1 MTRARSDQ
9 ALPADVVIDLG
20 GGALVDPKCLWCGK
34 HFRPRRD
41 GGKAQRFCS
50 AACRGAFY
58 AACRTWAA
66 RATDKTAKLVRKID
80 VPAKYVTNVNFGPT
94 VSTLYITAAIDANN
108 SPYPGEVY
116 EITP

>member
-9 ALPADVVIDLG
+9 ALPADVVIGLS

-66 RATDKTAKLVRKID
+66 RAVFDGVLSLDTIRKAPGTTCTLRTEAKG
-80 VPAKYVTNVNFGPT
+80 AKGVV
-94 VSTLYITAAIDANN
+94 
-108 SPYPGEVY
+108 E
-116 EITP
+116 